1 MPDHDV
7 RLQQLTAWLDEQLD
21 RLFRENA
28 WGEVPEG
35 ALTAAG
41 YGDRAT
47 PSEFAPRILGEP
59 SS

>member
-35 ALTAAG
+35 ALTAA
-41 YGDRAT
+41 
-47 PSEFAPRILGEP
+47 
-59 SS
+59 SSDASFRRYFRWQGAHAAS